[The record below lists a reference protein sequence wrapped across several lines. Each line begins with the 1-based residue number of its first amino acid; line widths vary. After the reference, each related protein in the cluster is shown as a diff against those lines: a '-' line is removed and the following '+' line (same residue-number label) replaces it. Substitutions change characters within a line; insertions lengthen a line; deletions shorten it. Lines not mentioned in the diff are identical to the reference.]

1 MQNRAVQGQLQT
13 KNIPFIATSRLDQ
26 ELVNAHVSVVIQ
38 LGALGSLGMVG
49 GSTPLV
55 LSGLALIFLVLIIA
69 SKHLLRKGASKE
81 RRSTMETKPNVNT
94 NISLSKSVHE
104 ALHEFAV
111 SFGAGFLGGTIPSIT
126 PLRLTAQR
134 TSTRCSVL
142 SPIRPTTDV
151 QIGCAE
157 TARIG
162 LLVAIETIDDTF
174 CGMTDYSYKVSKE
187 FDEMFERLRSNV
199 ESRGK

>member
-1 MQNRAVQGQLQT
+1 MAPGFLFMTLVSKTPVCVNDREPPFMAPEVAALQRRQSSISHGPRTTPEQLQS
-13 KNIPFIATSRLDQ
+13 KDLPLIATSRLDR
-26 ELVNAHVSVVIQ
+26 ELVNAHASVVIQ

-126 PLRLTAQR
+126 PLRLTA
-134 TSTRCSVL
+134 
-142 SPIRPTTDV
+142 
-151 QIGCAE
+151 
-157 TARIG
+157 
-162 LLVAIETIDDTF
+162 
-174 CGMTDYSYKVSKE
+174 
-187 FDEMFERLRSNV
+187 
-199 ESRGK
+199 